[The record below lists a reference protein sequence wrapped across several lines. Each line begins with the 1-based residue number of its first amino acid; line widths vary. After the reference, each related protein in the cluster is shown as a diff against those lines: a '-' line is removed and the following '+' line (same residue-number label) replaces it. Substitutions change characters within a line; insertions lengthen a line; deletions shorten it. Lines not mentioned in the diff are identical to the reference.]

1 MKTIQVY
8 AFFYLFYKIYF
19 DEKLHI
25 FIFTYFSLVISLAI
39 GLIMSRSVD
48 FNDADGPTNANQDT
62 SSSIENLIDN
72 SDPVDDSSDADND
85 ASSDPIRQKRCKS
98 FFCSFG

>member
-1 MKTIQVY
+1 M
-8 AFFYLFYKIYF
+8 
-19 DEKLHI
+19 
-25 FIFTYFSLVISLAI
+25 VIAVAI

-48 FNDADGPTNANQDT
+48 FNGADGQTNANQDT
-62 SSSIENLIDN
+62 SSSIENVIDN

-98 FFCSFG
+98 WIFCG